1 MYLFLWPG
9 PHPGRLLFLDWP
21 CKQISEKDFLFIP
34 LYLFEQLLE
43 LRNLSETEGKKRGFP
58 TPDHGVPG
66 ETVLLFFQSSFSV
79 HQHLYWYLGNSIFIS
94 VTSTYMYVFRSGVVL
109 LFCFCCVGFFFCWL
123 VVLCPAVF
131 LPGSLPFLEGT
142 SLIPVSEPQLTGQNF
157 YTPSMPS
164 HSQPKPDFLP
174 VPRFQAIRWK
184 RTSNFNFLLTNFRE
198 T

>member
-21 CKQISEKDFLFIP
+21 CKQISEKDFSFIP

-109 LFCFCCVGFFFCWL
+109 LFCFCCVGGFFLL
-123 VVLCPAVF
+123 VGCFMPSSFPSWFSAFSGRHQSYSRVWATTYWTKLLHPKHAQ
-131 LPGSLPFLEGT
+131 SLP
-142 SLIPVSEPQLTGQNF
+142 
-157 YTPSMPS
+157 
-164 HSQPKPDFLP
+164 
-174 VPRFQAIRWK
+174 A
-184 RTSNFNFLLTNFRE
+184 
-198 T
+198 